1 MQQKRIQSPVVW
13 AAIAAQVLALLVTL
27 GIIDTGLSDAL
38 NALAVSALQALVAFG
53 VLNNTTDGQSF

>member
-27 GIIDTGLSDAL
+27 GVIDTGLSDAL

-53 VLNNTTDGQSF
+53 VLNNPTDGQSF